1 MQTEYIMDKNK
12 LTSVKVNEELFEEFK
27 VLCVRTKFSLQ
38 KLVDRSIHLYL
49 TDDDFRK
56 KLHNHTTLSLSGS
69 QA

>member
-1 MQTEYIMDKNK
+1 MGDNK

-49 TDDDFRK
+49 TNDDYK
-56 KLHNHTTLSLSGS
+56 KQLHNHTNLTLSGS
-69 QA
+69 QS

>member
-1 MQTEYIMDKNK
+1 MADKNK

-49 TDDDFRK
+49 TNDDYK
-56 KLHNHTTLSLSGS
+56 KQLHNHTNLSLSGS
-69 QA
+69 KQS

>member
-1 MQTEYIMDKNK
+1 MGHEK
-12 LTSVKVNEELFEEFK
+12 LTSVKVNEGLFDEFK

-49 TDDDFRK
+49 TNEDYRK
-56 KLHNHTTLSLSGS
+56 QLNNHTNLSFSGS

>member
-1 MQTEYIMDKNK
+1 MEKNK

-49 TDDDFRK
+49 TNEDYK
-56 KLHNHTTLSLSGS
+56 KQLHNHTNLTLSGS
-69 QA
+69 QD